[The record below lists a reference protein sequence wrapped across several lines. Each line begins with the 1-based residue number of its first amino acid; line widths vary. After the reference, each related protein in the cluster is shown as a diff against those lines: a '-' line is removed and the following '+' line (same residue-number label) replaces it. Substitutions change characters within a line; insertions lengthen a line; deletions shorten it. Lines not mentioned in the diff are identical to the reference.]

1 MKQNNMLLKNALCYI
16 DGAFFKKDIFVIN
29 GKIADFKPGCCGF
42 DTPEVVDCGGAY
54 VLPGFIDIHTHGANG
69 ADVNSASVKDFENIS
84 SFFASKGTTSYLASV
99 LTDSEE
105 KTLHILSNIAS
116 FMVSQSNGAALLGA
130 HLEGPFLSPVK
141 KGAMPAQYL
150 KTADLDLFERYY
162 DTGAVKYIT
171 VAPEVEGVLPFIESV
186 SEKAV
191 VAIGHSAADY
201 QTSLQAVQKGAA
213 VSTHTFNA
221 MQGID
226 RTEPSILGACID
238 TDIYNEIIAD
248 GRHVHPA
255 NIRMLYRL
263 KGNKRVVAI
272 TDSIEATGLPD
283 GAYRLGANDVTLAGA
298 DAFITGTSI
307 RAGSVLTM
315 DNALKNLM
323 RFLDI
328 PLEEAVPMLTE
339 NPADLLHLNK
349 GYIRIGYDA
358 DFVLMDK
365 DYKILKTIVGGRVV
379 YSA

>member
-29 GKIADFKPGCCGF
+29 GKIADFKSGCCGF
-42 DTPEVVDCGGAY
+42 DTPEVVDCDGAY

-69 ADVNSASVKDFENIS
+69 ADVNSATEEDFAKIA
-84 SFFASKGTTSYLASV
+84 SFFASKGTTAFLASV

-105 KTLHILSNIAS
+105 NTLNILSNITRYMIS
-116 FMVSQSNGAALLGA
+116 GESGAALLGA
-130 HLEGPFLSPVK
+130 HLEGPFLSPAK
-141 KGAMPAQYL
+141 KGAMPEQYL
-150 KTADLDLFERYY
+150 RSADQALFERYFS
-162 DTGAVKYIT
+162 TGAVKYIT
-171 VAPEVEGVLPFIESV
+171 VAPEVAGALPLIEYAS
-186 SEKAV
+186 KRLT

-201 QTSLQAVQKGAA
+201 NTALQAVKNGAM

-226 RTEPSILGACID
+226 RIEPNILGACFD

-263 KGNKRVVAI
+263 KGNKRVIAI

-283 GAYRLGANDVTLAGA
+283 GAYHLGANDVTLAGA

-328 PLEEAVPMLTE
+328 PLEEVVPMLTE

-358 DFVLMDK
+358 DFVLMGK
-365 DYKILKTIVGGRVV
+365 DYTVLKTIVGGNVV
-379 YSA
+379 YTA

>member
-1 MKQNNMLLKNALCYI
+1 MNQNNMLLKNALCFI
-16 DGAFFKKDIFVIN
+16 DGAFFKKDIFVLN
-29 GKIADFKPGCCGF
+29 GKIADFKKSCCGF
-42 DTPEVVDCGGAY
+42 DNLEVIDCHGAFL
-54 VLPGFIDIHTHGANG
+54 LPGFIDIHTHGANG
-69 ADVNSASVKDFENIS
+69 VDVNRATTDDFEKIS
-84 SFFASKGTTSYLASV
+84 SFFASKGTTAFLASV

-105 KTLHILSNIAS
+105 NTLHILSNIARYMIS
-116 FMVSQSNGAALLGA
+116 GVSGAALLGA
-130 HLEGPFLSPVK
+130 HLEGPFLSPAK
-141 KGAMPAQYL
+141 KGAMPEQYL
-150 KTADLDLFERYY
+150 RSADKALFERYFN
-162 DTGAVKYIT
+162 TGAVKYIT
-171 VAPEVEGVLPFIESV
+171 VAPEVEGVQSLIQYASKKV
-186 SEKAV
+186 T

-201 QTSLQAVQKGAA
+201 NTALQAVKNGAM

-263 KGNKRVVAI
+263 KGNKRVIAI

-283 GAYRLGANDVTLAGA
+283 GAYHLGANDVTLSGA
-298 DAFITGTSI
+298 DAFIAGTNI
-307 RAGSVLTM
+307 RAGSVLTVN
-315 DNALKNLM
+315 NALKNLM

-328 PLEEAVPMLTE
+328 SLEEAVPMLTE
-339 NPADLLHLNK
+339 NPADVLHLNK

-358 DFVLMDK
+358 DFVLMGK
-365 DYKILKTIVGGRVV
+365 DYTVLKTIVGGRVV

>member
-69 ADVNSASVKDFENIS
+69 ADVNSATKEDFTKIA
-84 SFFASKGTTSYLASV
+84 SFFASKGTTAFLASV

-105 KTLHILSNIAS
+105 NTLNILSNITHYMIS
-116 FMVSQSNGAALLGA
+116 GESGAALLGA
-130 HLEGPFLSPVK
+130 HLEGPFLSPAK
-141 KGAMPAQYL
+141 KGAMPEHYL
-150 KTADLDLFERYY
+150 KPADTRLFDTYFN
-162 DTGAVKYIT
+162 TGAVKYIT
-171 VAPEVEGVLPFIESV
+171 VAPEVAGALPLIEYAAN
-186 SEKAV
+186 KTV

-201 QTSLQAVQKGAA
+201 NTALQAVNNAA
-213 VSTHTFNA
+213 AASTHTFNA
-221 MQGID
+221 MQAVD
-226 RTEPSILGACID
+226 RTEPNILGACFD
-238 TDIYNEIIAD
+238 TDIYNEIIVD

-263 KGNKRVVAI
+263 KGNKRVIAI

-283 GAYRLGANDVTLAGA
+283 GAYHLGANDVTLAGA

-358 DFVLMDK
+358 DFVLMGK
-365 DYKILKTIVGGRVV
+365 DYTVLKTIVGGRVV